1 MDAIREE
8 LEARW
13 QAMLERAV
21 AGDDLPPALRLRAEG
36 LMEALALTGAA
47 EPAALSAA
55 MAEAWER
62 AVGEPLAATLG
73 EDWETVHPFPAIPF
87 YQARAPVV
95 PSTSDD

>member
-1 MDAIREE
+1 MEAIRAE

-13 QAMLERAV
+13 QTMLERAV

-36 LMEALALTGAA
+36 LMEALVLAGAA
-47 EPAALSAA
+47 EPAALTAA
-55 MAEAWER
+55 MAEAWEG
-62 AVGEPLAATLG
+62 AVGQPLAATLG

>member
-1 MDAIREE
+1 MEAIRAE

-13 QAMLERAV
+13 QTMLERAV

-36 LMEALALTGAA
+36 LMEALVLAGAA
-47 EPAALSAA
+47 EPAALTAA

-62 AVGEPLAATLG
+62 AVGQPLAATLG

>member
-1 MDAIREE
+1 MNPLREE
-8 LEARW
+8 LERRW
-13 QAMLERAV
+13 QQLLERAA

-36 LMEALALTGAA
+36 LMEALVLTGAE

-55 MAEAWER
+55 MAEAWEQ
-62 AVGEPLAATLG
+62 AMGEPLAATLG

-95 PSTSDD
+95 PSTSGD

>member
-1 MDAIREE
+1 MEAIRAE

-13 QAMLERAV
+13 QTMLERAV

-36 LMEALALTGAA
+36 LMEALVLAGAA
-47 EPAALSAA
+47 EPAALTAA

>member
-1 MDAIREE
+1 MDAIRKE

-47 EPAALSAA
+47 EPAALTAA